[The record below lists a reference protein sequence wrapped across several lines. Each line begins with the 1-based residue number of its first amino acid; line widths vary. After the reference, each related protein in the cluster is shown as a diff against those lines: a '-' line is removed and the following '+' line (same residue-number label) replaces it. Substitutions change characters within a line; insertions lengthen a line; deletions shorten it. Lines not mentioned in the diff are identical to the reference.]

1 MGRIFKVKIDLNN
14 KAVHSKSKL
23 MQWTDTDQVI
33 SWLIGLDKETYSYSN
48 FDVIDFYPSV
58 NEKLVTKSLKIAKS
72 YNIIPTD
79 DLVLIKK
86 CL

>member
-1 MGRIFKVKIDLNN
+1 MIHSSVDINPTKSEMGRIFKVKIDLNN
-14 KAVHSKSKL
+14 NTVHSKSKL

-58 NEKLVTKSLKIAKS
+58 NEK
-72 YNIIPTD
+72 
-79 DLVLIKK
+79 
-86 CL
+86 